1 MLLGL
6 VSVVIVAA
14 IGIAA
19 WVLAHRRAPVRTA
32 ETGEWVFANPD
43 ETASRTA
50 RAVAVRTAAK
60 VAAAATNP
68 ATATNI
74 ALGPQAPRSTQ
85 TRSTQTPPTPTA
97 VSAPSAVNPE
107 PALAAPVPEVVPL
120 TSEEVFAR
128 LHQLSFGSAGVAET
142 WPSSHAEVI
151 SATAEVLEGAST
163 EDRYTPRRPSL
174 LPQLLRAVNDEDVS
188 RRELV
193 AIISKDPS
201 LVGNLLKMANSSFYR
216 VSAQAVESI
225 DRAVVILGN
234 DGIRSLIAAAL
245 AQPIFQIR
253 GGAFPKFPEIAWEH
267 TFRTASATV
276 THTAIVEKS
285 DPFAAQLLGLVAGM
299 AGIVV
304 FRVALD
310 QYEARPKLHPHPG
323 VMASLLD
330 TQSVAVAKRI
340 SVSWGL
346 SDRIIAALDD
356 QTTAVAADRQ
366 TALGR
371 SLTFGRLA
379 SALAVLYTHKSIDDV
394 TAQISMPIAGMPAT
408 ELQRLWT
415 RLSSEEETAAPR
427 KKPRAAAAR

>member
-6 VSVVIVAA
+6 VSVVIVAV

-32 ETGEWVFANPD
+32 DTGEWLFANPD
-43 ETASRTA
+43 ETASRSATATA
-50 RAVAVRTAAK
+50 RAAAK

-68 ATATNI
+68 APATI
-74 ALGPQAPRSTQ
+74 AARAPQATA
-85 TRSTQTPPTPTA
+85 PTA
-97 VSAPSAVNPE
+97 AISE
-107 PALAAPVPEVVPL
+107 PPPAAAAPEVTPL
-120 TSEEVFAR
+120 TSEETFAR
-128 LHQLSFGSAGVAET
+128 LHQLSFGPAAVGEA
-142 WPSSHAEVI
+142 WPSTHGEVI
-151 SATAEVLEGAST
+151 SATADVLQGAST

-216 VSAQAVESI
+216 VSTQAVESI

-253 GGAFPKFPEIAWEH
+253 GGDFPKFPEIAWEH

-379 SALAVLYTHKSIDDV
+379 SALAVLYTYKNIDDV
-394 TAQISMPIAGMPAT
+394 TAQISMPISGMPAT
-408 ELQRLWT
+408 ELGRLWT
-415 RLSSEEETAAPR
+415 RLSSEDDAAAPR

>member
-6 VSVVIVAA
+6 GIVLAVVI
-14 IGIAA
+14 GGAA
-19 WVLAHRRAPVRTA
+19 WLFTRRAHSPA
-32 ETGEWVFANPD
+32 APAHKEEWVFVNPS
-43 ETASRTA
+43 EVSPNTAPAEGSEST
-50 RAVAVRTAAK
+50 TAARD
-60 VAAAATNP
+60 AEQQP
-68 ATATNI
+68 
-74 ALGPQAPRSTQ
+74 
-85 TRSTQTPPTPTA
+85 
-97 VSAPSAVNPE
+97 
-107 PALAAPVPEVVPL
+107 AAPVQEVEPL
-120 TSEEVFAR
+120 SSEAVFAR
-128 LHQLSFGSAGVAET
+128 LHQLSLGAAAVGEAWSPT
-142 WPSSHAEVI
+142 HAEVI
-151 SATAEVLEGAST
+151 SATADALQRSAT

-201 LVGNLLKMANSSFYR
+201 LVGNLLKMANSPFYR
-216 VSAQAVESI
+216 VSTQAVESI

-245 AQPIFQIR
+245 AQPIFRIR
-253 GGAFPKFPEIAWEH
+253 GGDFPKFPEIAWEH

-310 QYEARPKLHPHPG
+310 QYDMRPELRPHAG

-330 TQSVAVAKRI
+330 MESAVVAKRI
-340 SVSWGL
+340 AGSWGL

-356 QTTAVAADRQ
+356 QTFAVAPDKR

-371 SLTFGRLA
+371 SLHFGRLT
-379 SALAVLYTHKSIDDV
+379 SALAVLHTFKALDDV
-394 TAQISMPIAGMPAT
+394 TAQVSLPIAGMPAT
-408 ELQRLWT
+408 ELSRLWR
-415 RLSSEEETAAPR
+415 RLTAEQEVPGR

>member
-6 VSVVIVAA
+6 VSVVIVAV

-32 ETGEWVFANPD
+32 DTGEWLFANPD
-43 ETASRTA
+43 ETASRSATATA
-50 RAVAVRTAAK
+50 RAAAK

-68 ATATNI
+68 APATI
-74 ALGPQAPRSTQ
+74 AARAPQATA
-85 TRSTQTPPTPTA
+85 PTA
-97 VSAPSAVNPE
+97 AISE
-107 PALAAPVPEVVPL
+107 PPPAAPAPEVTPL
-120 TSEEVFAR
+120 TSEETFAR
-128 LHQLSFGSAGVAET
+128 LHQLSFGPAAVGEA
-142 WPSSHAEVI
+142 WPSTHGEVI
-151 SATAEVLEGAST
+151 SATADVLQGAST

-216 VSAQAVESI
+216 VSTQAVESI

-253 GGAFPKFPEIAWEH
+253 GGDFPKFPQIAWEH

-394 TAQISMPIAGMPAT
+394 TAQISMPIASMPAT
-408 ELQRLWT
+408 ELGRLWT
-415 RLSSEEETAAPR
+415 RLSSGEETATPR
-427 KKPRAAAAR
+427 NKPRAAAAR

>member
-6 VSVVIVAA
+6 VSVVIVAV

-32 ETGEWVFANPD
+32 DTGEWLFANPD
-43 ETASRTA
+43 ETASRSATATA
-50 RAVAVRTAAK
+50 RAAAK

-68 ATATNI
+68 APATI
-74 ALGPQAPRSTQ
+74 AARAPQATA
-85 TRSTQTPPTPTA
+85 PTA
-97 VSAPSAVNPE
+97 AISE
-107 PALAAPVPEVVPL
+107 PPPAAPAPEVTPL
-120 TSEEVFAR
+120 TSEETFAR
-128 LHQLSFGSAGVAET
+128 LHQLSFGPAAVGEA
-142 WPSSHAEVI
+142 WPSTHGEVI
-151 SATAEVLEGAST
+151 SATADVLQGAST

-216 VSAQAVESI
+216 VSTQAVESI

-253 GGAFPKFPEIAWEH
+253 GGDFPKFPQIAWEH

-379 SALAVLYTHKSIDDV
+379 SALAVLYTYKNIDDV
-394 TAQISMPIAGMPAT
+394 TAQISMPISGMPAT
-408 ELQRLWT
+408 ELGRLWT
-415 RLSSEEETAAPR
+415 RLSSEDDAAAPR
-427 KKPRAAAAR
+427 KKPRVAAAR

>member
-6 VSVVIVAA
+6 VSLLIVVVI
-14 IGIAA
+14 GITA
-19 WVLAHRRAPVRTA
+19 WVRSHQRLADRTA
-32 ETGEWVFANPD
+32 ETNEWVFAGPD
-43 ETASRTA
+43 ETASRIPT
-50 RAVAVRTAAK
+50 AVARKTAK
-60 VAAAATNP
+60 VAAATPSP
-68 ATATNI
+68 A
-74 ALGPQAPRSTQ
+74 
-85 TRSTQTPPTPTA
+85 
-97 VSAPSAVNPE
+97 
-107 PALAAPVPEVVPL
+107 PAIIGTSAAPTSVVAPAAAAVLEIVPL
-120 TSEEVFAR
+120 TGEETFAR
-128 LHQLSFGSAGVAET
+128 LHQLSFGPAAVTAA
-142 WPSSHAEVI
+142 WPPDHAEVI
-151 SATAEVLEGAST
+151 SATAEVLQGAST

-193 AIISKDPS
+193 TIISKDPS

-253 GGAFPKFPEIAWEH
+253 GGEFPRFPEIAWEH

-276 THTAIVEKS
+276 AHSAIVEKS

-310 QYEARPKLHPHPG
+310 QYEARPKLRPHPG

-330 TQSVAVAKRI
+330 TQAVAVAKRI

-346 SDRIIAALDD
+346 SDRISAALDD

-371 SLTFGRLA
+371 SLMFGRLA

-394 TAQISMPIAGMPAT
+394 TAQISMPISGMPAA
-408 ELQRLWT
+408 ELGRLWT
-415 RLSSEEETAAPR
+415 RLSSEEATAAPR
-427 KKPRAAAAR
+427 KKPRVTTAR

>member
-6 VSVVIVAA
+6 VSVVIVAVV
-14 IGIAA
+14 GTAA

-32 ETGEWVFANPD
+32 DTGEWVFANPD
-43 ETASRTA
+43 ETAPRTSA
-50 RAVAVRTAAK
+50 ARTAAK
-60 VAAAATNP
+60 IAAAAAT
-68 ATATNI
+68 
-74 ALGPQAPRSTQ
+74 
-85 TRSTQTPPTPTA
+85 
-97 VSAPSAVNPE
+97 PE
-107 PALAAPVPEVVPL
+107 PAVPPPEVAPL
-120 TSEEVFAR
+120 TSAEILAR
-128 LHQLSFGSAGVAET
+128 LHQLSFGPTATGEA
-142 WPSSHAEVI
+142 WPPSHAEVI
-151 SATAEVLEGAST
+151 SATADVLQGAAT

-216 VSAQAVESI
+216 VSTQAVESI

-245 AQPIFQIR
+245 TQPIFQIR
-253 GGAFPKFPEIAWEH
+253 GGDFPKFPEIAWEH

-310 QYEARPKLHPHPG
+310 QYEANPKLRPHPG

-346 SDRIIAALDD
+346 SDRIMAALDD

-379 SALAVLYTHKSIDDV
+379 SALAVLYMHKSIDDV
-394 TAQISMPIAGMPAT
+394 TAQISMPIAGMPAM
-408 ELQRLWT
+408 ELGRLWT

-427 KKPRAAAAR
+427 KKPRTAAPAQRAAAPAR

>member
-6 VSVVIVAA
+6 VSVVIAAA
-14 IGIAA
+14 IGLA
-19 WVLAHRRAPVRTA
+19 VLVLTHRRAATPVRTA
-32 ETGEWVFANPD
+32 PAGKKEFTFAPPGESTP
-43 ETASRTA
+43 RTA
-50 RAVAVRTAAK
+50 
-60 VAAAATNP
+60 
-68 ATATNI
+68 I
-74 ALGPQAPRSTQ
+74 
-85 TRSTQTPPTPTA
+85 
-97 VSAPSAVNPE
+97 
-107 PALAAPVPEVVPL
+107 AAPAAPAPADEPLQEVVPL
-120 TSEEVFAR
+120 NSEAVFAR
-128 LHQLSFGSAGVAET
+128 LHQLSLGQGAVGEPPP
-142 WPSSHAEVI
+142 PSHVEVI
-151 SATAEVLEGAST
+151 SATADILQSAAT
-163 EDRYTPRRPSL
+163 EDKYSPRRPSL

-193 AIISKDPS
+193 KIISKDPS
-201 LVGNLLKMANSSFYR
+201 LVGNLLKMANSPFYR
-216 VSAQAVESI
+216 VNAQAIESI

-253 GGAFPKFPEIAWEH
+253 GGAFPKFPEIAWQH

-310 QYEARPKLHPHPG
+310 QYDARPKLTPHPG
-323 VMASLLD
+323 VMATLLD
-330 TQSVAVAKRI
+330 MQSVIVAKRI

-346 SDRIIAALDD
+346 SDRIMAALDD

-366 TALGR
+366 TAMGR
-371 SLTFGRLA
+371 SLSFGRLA
-379 SALAVLYTHKSIDDV
+379 SALAVLHTNKALDDV
-394 TAQISMPIAGMPAT
+394 TAQISMPIAGMPAS

-415 RLSSEEETAAPR
+415 RLSSEEELAPR
-427 KKPRAAAAR
+427 QKPRSAAAR

>member
-6 VSVVIVAA
+6 VSVLIIAV
-14 IGIAA
+14 IGIAT

-32 ETGEWVFANPD
+32 QTGEWVFANPE
-43 ETASRTA
+43 ETAPRTHMAASRS
-50 RAVAVRTAAK
+50 AAK
-60 VAAAATNP
+60 IAAAATSP
-68 ATATNI
+68 AQKTTASQ
-74 ALGPQAPRSTQ
+74 PAP
-85 TRSTQTPPTPTA
+85 
-97 VSAPSAVNPE
+97 
-107 PALAAPVPEVVPL
+107 AAPAAEVVPL
-120 TSEEVFAR
+120 GSEEVFAR
-128 LHQLSFGSAGVAET
+128 LHQLSFGPTAAGET
-142 WPSSHAEVI
+142 WPSHHDEVI
-151 SATAEVLEGAST
+151 SATADVLQSAST

-253 GGAFPKFPEIAWEH
+253 GGDFPKFPEIAWEH

-276 THTAIVEKS
+276 THTAIVEKT

-310 QYEARPKLHPHPG
+310 QYEARPKLRPHGG
-323 VMASLLD
+323 VMSSLLD

-340 SVSWGL
+340 SASWGL
-346 SDRIIAALDD
+346 SDRILAALDD
-356 QTTAVAADRQ
+356 QTTAVAADKQ

-379 SALAVLYTHKSIDDV
+379 SALAVLYIHKSVDDV
-394 TAQISMPIAGMPAT
+394 TAQISMPISGMPAT
-408 ELQRLWT
+408 ELGRLWT
-415 RLSSEEETAAPR
+415 RLSSEEESAPR
-427 KKPRAAAAR
+427 KKPRVAAVR